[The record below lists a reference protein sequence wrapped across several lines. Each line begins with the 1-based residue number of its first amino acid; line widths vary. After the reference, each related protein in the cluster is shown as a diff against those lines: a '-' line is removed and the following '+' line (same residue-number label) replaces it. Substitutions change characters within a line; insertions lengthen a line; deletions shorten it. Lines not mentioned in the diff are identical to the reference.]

1 MNKLAANLFFK
12 TWNVILQNASHIKT
26 VSKKGGEGIYKRK
39 KGNKKGVE
47 FLQDGRGKSFCTVT
61 QSMSNIE
68 RTLKS
73 STLTKTF
80 LCGSVL

>member
-39 KGNKKGVE
+39 KGNKKGGGV
-47 FLQDGRGKSFCTVT
+47 FARRKG
-61 QSMSNIE
+61 
-68 RTLKS
+68 
-73 STLTKTF
+73 
-80 LCGSVL
+80 